1 MASIGIST
9 DFDFMNQK
17 GLKSNSI
24 VYVDTN
30 SFYDKQ
36 RQARLIEKNKLTGLA
51 MASKVKDLN
60 KDNAAKSI
68 KILKTKGMVEEY
80 DDGKKRKKFYVI
92 KDRNGRT
99 YVRLPEEFAR
109 ELIALRNSETVMV
122 YLYLYKKWDFCIN
135 SVNEPRFTCGDIL
148 VDVFGY
154 DWNNGR
160 VYKKVQNILADLK
173 GSGLIDY
180 KIKPMGKTF
189 VRVLTSVNTEF
200 TVKEEILAA
209 EEKIPLP
216 EAKTG
221 GIFIEDSNVFE
232 ENTEIEN
239 STSHMVKTWGE
250 WKKNLIEVAETCP
263 QILDAVNHPTWQ
275 AFNVAEDIRQTMF
288 REVCDACKPVE
299 WKF

>member
-17 GLKSNSI
+17 GLKPNSI

-51 MASKVKDLN
+51 MANKVKDLN

-68 KILKTKGMVEEY
+68 KILKTKGVVEEY
-80 DDGKKRKKFYVI
+80 DDGKKRKKFYII
-92 KDRNGRT
+92 KDRDGRT

-135 SVNEPRFTCGDIL
+135 NGKEPRFTCGDIL
-148 VDVFGY
+148 IDVFGY
-154 DWNNGR
+154 DWDNGR
-160 VYKKVQNILADLK
+160 VYKKVQSILADLK

-180 KIKPMGKTF
+180 IIKPTGKTF
-189 VRVLTSVNTEF
+189 VRVLRNVNTEF

-209 EEKIPLP
+209 EEKITLP
-216 EAKTG
+216 EAKTS
-221 GIFIEDSNVFE
+221 GILLSN
-232 ENTEIEN
+232 ENVLDENMEIEN
-239 STSHMVKTWGE
+239 TTSHMVKPWKE
-250 WKKNLIEVAETCP
+250 WKENLLDTADACP
-263 QILDAVNHPTWQ
+263 QILDSIDHPTWA
-275 AFNVAEDIRQTMF
+275 AFDVAEDVRKAMF
-288 REVCDACKPVE
+288 QEVIGECGPVE
-299 WKF
+299 WEF